1 MIKTLRITT
10 VLAAFLAV
18 GFFAFP
24 VVFGY
29 HGDEQIEQ
37 FLKLPGAVER
47 FNKAKGAKVSK
58 SKNQVSPLV
67 KQAMVFGFYLNP
79 PPAPA
84 PIKRTP
90 TVRKATLPSVP
101 ELPKAFS
108 AKFTLIG
115 TSYYSARPE
124 RSWAYIDEPG
134 KGRHWVRQGSKVAHL
149 LVEQVKN
156 GSIVVKDRDKS
167 VTLVAVRKPKKSLI
181 KGENTAETA
190 AALPGASA
198 SITSRVLSQIGTG
211 EGPESVVSKASSGIK
226 SSGQRQA
233 IARKG
238 PASVLRKPPSATIK
252 SVRRSEAAMREV
264 ALMEKLAAE
273 LSALEAD
280 AGPGKVGSQRSA
292 EKSQAILDKF
302 ISDLEAARVTPEE
315 AKKLDRLGE
324 ELKNVQQDPN
334 RAGSPKIE
342 RSRSS
347 RLRPPRR
354 PPR

>member
-10 VLAAFLAV
+10 VLAAFLAA

-29 HGDEQIEQ
+29 RGDEQIEQ
-37 FLKLPGAVER
+37 FLKSPGAVER

-67 KQAMVFGFYLNP
+67 KQAMLFGLYLDP
-79 PPAPA
+79 PPARA
-84 PIKRTP
+84 PKKRTP
-90 TVRKATLPSVP
+90 TARKPTAPPPPS
-101 ELPKAFS
+101 PKGPVT
-108 AKFTLIG
+108 AKFKLIG

-124 RSWAYIDEPG
+124 RSLAYIDEPG
-134 KGRHWVRQGSKVAHL
+134 KGLHWVRQGSKVAHL
-149 LVEQVKN
+149 LIEQVKN

-190 AALPGASA
+190 AAFPGASA
-198 SITSRVLSQIGTG
+198 SITSSVPSQIGDG
-211 EGPESVVSKASSGIK
+211 
-226 SSGQRQA
+226 
-233 IARKG
+233 KG
-238 PASVLRKPPSATIK
+238 PASVLRKPPSATIR
-252 SVRRSEAAMREV
+252 SIRRSEAEMRE
-264 ALMEKLAAE
+264 AAIMEKYAAE

-280 AGPGKVGSQRSA
+280 AGSGKVGSQRSA
-292 EKSQAILDKF
+292 EKSQALLDKF
-302 ISDLEAARVTPEE
+302 ISDLEAMRVSPEE
-315 AKKLDRLGE
+315 AKRLDLLGK

-334 RAGSPKIE
+334 RAGSSKIQ
-342 RSRSS
+342 RSKS

>member
-10 VLAAFLAV
+10 VLAALLAA

-29 HGDEQIEQ
+29 RGDEQIEQ
-37 FLKLPGAVER
+37 FLKSPGAIER

-67 KQAMVFGFYLNP
+67 KQAVGFGLYLNP
-79 PPAPA
+79 PPAPVS
-84 PIKRTP
+84 IKRPP
-90 TVRKATLPSVP
+90 TVRKPTPSSVP

-124 RSWAYIDEPG
+124 RSLAYIDEPG
-134 KGRHWVRQGSKVAHL
+134 KGLHWVRQGSKVAHL
-149 LVEQVKN
+149 LIEQVKD

-181 KGENTAETA
+181 KGENTAESA

-198 SITSRVLSQIGTG
+198 SITSSVPPQIGDG
-211 EGPESVVSKASSGIK
+211 KGPASVVSKASDSIM
-226 SSGQRQA
+226 SSSQRRA

-252 SVRRSEAAMREV
+252 SVRRSEAEMREI
-264 ALMEKLAAE
+264 AMMEKLTAE
-273 LSALEAD
+273 LSAMEAD
-280 AGPGKVGSQRSA
+280 AGAGKVDSQSSS
-292 EKSQAILDKF
+292 KKGQAMLDKF
-302 ISDLEAARVTPEE
+302 ISDLEAMRVSPEE
-315 AKKLDRLGE
+315 AKRLDRLGK
-324 ELKNVQQDPN
+324 ELKNVQQDPK
-334 RAGSPKIE
+334 RAESLKIQ
-342 RSRSS
+342 RSKS
-347 RLRPPRR
+347 RLRPPRK